1 MMTRTPDQTPNGVV
15 PREGIWGERRDQ
27 VLVALGVTVFVFL
40 ALWLA
45 SHVARSLI
53 ILGLAAL
60 LAYALSPAIAALSR
74 YIPRML
80 AMIIVY
86 LLLIGVLVG
95 VIFLVIN
102 TASTQLTSLV
112 PQISHFL
119 TPGADGKPSPLV
131 QTLYRLG
138 LSQSQIDSLSQ
149 QLTAQLGGF
158 ASNVVPIITGF
169 VNSVLDL
176 VLILVI
182 SVYLIID
189 GQRITGWL
197 RTSTPLTVRGRI
209 SSFLATLRQV
219 IGGYIRGQL
228 IMSTLIGVLVG
239 GGMAFFHVPFAMLLG
254 VLAFILEF
262 IPILGTITS
271 GVICVL
277 LALTTTDG
285 YKTAIIVLVYFIVVH
300 VIEGDVVGP
309 RVLSRTVGVHPAVSM
324 IALIAGS
331 ELFGVLGALL
341 ASPVAGLAQAIIA
354 DLYQEWRKATPAQF
368 PDDAS
373 PLALAAEAV
382 AATTTPHDADAPT
395 AADERAD
402 HLPPPKRSTAP

>member
-1 MMTRTPDQTPNGVV
+1 MISRSDANGTLPDGAPGT
-15 PREGIWGERRDQ
+15 IWAERRDQ
-27 VLVALGVTVFVFL
+27 VLVALGITAFVFL

-60 LAYALSPAIAALSR
+60 VAYALSPVVAALSR
-74 YIPRML
+74 RMPRML
-80 AMIIVY
+80 ALIIVY
-86 LLLIGVLVG
+86 LVLIGALG
-95 VIFLVIN
+95 GLIFLVIN
-102 TASTQLTSLV
+102 TAVTQLTSLV

-119 TPGADGKPSPLV
+119 APGADSKPSPLV
-131 QTLYRLG
+131 QTLYNLG
-138 LSQSQIDSLSQ
+138 LSQQQIDSFSQ

-158 ASNVVPIITGF
+158 ASNVVPLITGF

-189 GQRITGWL
+189 GQRVTAWL
-197 RTSTPLTVRGRI
+197 RTSTPMAMRGRI
-209 SSFLATLRQV
+209 ISFLETLRHV

-239 GGMAFFHVPFAMLLG
+239 GGMAVFQVPYALLLG

-271 GVICVL
+271 GIICVL
-277 LALTTTDG
+277 IALTQG
-285 YKTAIIVLVYFIVVH
+285 YGIALGVLIYFIVVH

-309 RVLSRTVGVHPAVSM
+309 RILSRAVGVHPAVSM
-324 IALIAGS
+324 VALIAGS

-341 ASPVAGLAQAIIA
+341 ASPVAGLTQAVIA
-354 DLYQEWRKATPAQF
+354 DLYQEWRKTTPAQF
-368 PDDAS
+368 PDAAH
-373 PLALAAEAV
+373 PLVVAAEAI
-382 AATTTPHDADAPT
+382 AATSAPHPADSETPADK
-395 AADERAD
+395 AAAR
-402 HLPPPKRSTAP
+402 LPE